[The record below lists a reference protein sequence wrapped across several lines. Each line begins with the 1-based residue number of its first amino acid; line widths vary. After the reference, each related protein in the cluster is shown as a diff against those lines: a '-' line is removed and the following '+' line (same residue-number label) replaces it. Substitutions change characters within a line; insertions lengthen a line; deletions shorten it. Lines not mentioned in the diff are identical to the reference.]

1 MSDEKKEAAAPK
13 KGKKGLILIAVAAVA
28 LLGGGGGAAWYFLK
42 PAPDDAAHA
51 EAQPAPKKSR
61 VFSNLEPFTVNLAD
75 EGGERFAQIT
85 MVLEVADAKVGE
97 QISANMPAVRNAVLL
112 LLSSKQSRELLTVPG
127 KERLA
132 REVAEAAGRQIGWA
146 PSGDDDGDAPPR
158 RKPVSDGTAAD
169 PAAEEDEDEEPK
181 KKRRKKAR
189 KPEAPNPVQS
199 VHFAQFIVQ

>member
-1 MSDEKKEAAAPK
+1 MSDEKKEAPAPK
-13 KGKKGLILIAVAAVA
+13 KGRKGLILIAVAAVA

-42 PAPDDAAHA
+42 PAPEDAAHA
-51 EAQPAPKKSR
+51 DAQPAAKKSR
-61 VFSNLEPFTVNLAD
+61 VFANLEPFTVNLAD

-146 PSGDDDGDAPPR
+146 PSGDDGAAPPS

-169 PAAEEDEDEEPK
+169 TAAEDDEDEEPK

-189 KPEAPNPVQS
+189 KPELPNPVQS